1 MTEET
6 KAKKA
11 PAKKAAA
18 KPAAKPVAKKATKS
32 VAKTGKRLRIKQVR
46 SVAGRFA
53 YQKATLIGLGLNKIN
68 RVSEIEDTPST
79 RGMVRAV
86 AHLVEVEEIAA

>member
-18 KPAAKPVAKKATKS
+18 KAPKA
-32 VAKTGKRLRIKQVR
+32 GKRVRVKQVR

-68 RVSEIEDTPST
+68 RVSELEDTPSV
-79 RGMVRAV
+79 RGMIRAV

>member
-11 PAKKAAA
+11 PAKKAQ
-18 KPAAKPVAKKATKS
+18 PKKTAG
-32 VAKTGKRLRIKQVR
+32 AGKRVRIKQVR

-68 RVSEIEDTPST
+68 RVSELEDTPAV
-79 RGMVRAV
+79 RGMIRAV

>member
-18 KPAAKPVAKKATKS
+18 KATK
-32 VAKTGKRLRIKQVR
+32 AGKRVRVKQVR

-68 RVSEIEDTPST
+68 RVSELEDTPSV
-79 RGMVRAV
+79 RGMIRAV